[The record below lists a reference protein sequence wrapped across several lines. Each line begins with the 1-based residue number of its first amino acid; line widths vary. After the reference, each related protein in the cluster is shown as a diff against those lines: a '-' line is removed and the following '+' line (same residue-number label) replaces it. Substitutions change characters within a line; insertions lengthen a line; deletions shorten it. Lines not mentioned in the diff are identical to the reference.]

1 MVEALGAERDK
12 QGTSTEGWKG
22 FKRIIKDATRVCRH
36 EARPERE
43 GDLRGRGG
51 RIEMEKR
58 AEPSEERWQQ
68 GGLGKRARQEDGE
81 RSLGFALTTLAS
93 ASLLTLLQRLGWG
106 ADTTSWG

>member
-1 MVEALGAERDK
+1 MQREIN
-12 QGTSTEGWKG
+12 GTSTEGWKG

-58 AEPSEERWQQ
+58 AEQSHQKRGGNKEDSEREPGRKM
-68 GGLGKRARQEDGE
+68 GRGA
-81 RSLGFALTTLAS
+81 LAS
-93 ASLLTLLQRLGWG
+93 PSQPLPLPLC
-106 ADTTSWG
+106 